1 MKTKQ
6 LILSGLDISEDEYSF
21 KAQFILSASG
31 KSTSVDLEAMEHT
44 ADLMKL
50 KDFFGLEEG
59 VDEIKKLLMDMVM
72 EKAHVNSTIV
82 EGENYEE
89 NSKKKKVE
97 RRAGYLDIS

>member
-6 LILSGLDISEDEYSF
+6 LLLSGLDISEDEYSF

-31 KSTSVDLEAMEHT
+31 KSKSVDLESIDHT
-44 ADLMKL
+44 EVLREL
-50 KDFFGLEEG
+50 KDYFELDEDT
-59 VDEIKKLLMDMVM
+59 DEIEKLLMDMVM

-97 RRAGYLDIS
+97 RRASYLDMS

>member
-6 LILSGLDISEDEYSF
+6 LLLSGLDISEDEYSF

-31 KSTSVDLEAMEHT
+31 KSTSVDLESVEQT
-44 ADLMKL
+44 AVL
-50 KDFFGLEEG
+50 KELKNYFELEE
-59 VDEIKKLLMDMVM
+59 DTDDIRRLLMDMVM

-89 NSKKKKVE
+89 SSKKKKVE
-97 RRAGYLDIS
+97 RRTRYLDIS

>member
-6 LILSGLDISEDEYSF
+6 LLLSGLDISEDEYSF

-31 KSTSVDLEAMEHT
+31 RSTSVDLESIEQT
-44 ADLMKL
+44 AILEEL
-50 KDFFGLEEG
+50 KDFFELEEDT
-59 VDEIKKLLMDMVM
+59 DEIKKLLMDMVV

-97 RRAGYLDIS
+97 RRARYLDMS